1 MKKLV
6 IALLL
11 SLSLISITNAKN
23 SLNSDNYRIEHSKF
37 VLDNGLTLIVHQD
50 KKAPIV
56 AVNVWYHV
64 GSKDEQPGRTGFAHL
79 FEHLMFNG
87 SENYNDDWF
96 APFSRVGASGMN
108 GTTNQDRTNYFQV
121 VPKNALEMTLWMESD
136 RMGHLLGA
144 IDQAKLDEQRDVV
157 KNEKRQGENQP
168 YGRVFSTIL
177 ENVYPA
183 GHPYSWS
190 TIGSMEDL
198 DAASV
203 EDVHQWFKTKYGAA
217 NATIVIAG
225 DIEPQKAKTLVE
237 KYFGHIEAGPPQTKL
252 KSWIAKRSG
261 KKSKIMHD
269 RVSQARVYKIW
280 NIPEWGT
287 PEADYLS
294 FASAVLSSDKKSRL
308 YNRLVYKERVATDV
322 SAFSFNSEI
331 GGLFGIVASASDP
344 EKLDYIEQAIDEELA
359 KFIKSG
365 PTKEEISRIKNGYKA
380 SLIRGMERVGGFGGK
395 SDLLARNEVFS
406 GDPLHYMKGVE
417 RILNASADD
426 ITNTSKQWLSDGE
439 FALRV
444 LPFNSNYKTT
454 ASTID
459 RSKGIPA
466 VGAAPTVKF
475 DELQKFKLD
484 NGLSVVL
491 AERNTIPVVKM
502 QMIFDSGFA
511 ADQADKRGVADL
523 TMQMLDE
530 GAGKKDALQ
539 ISGEL
544 ANLGTN
550 IYASAG
556 LDFSVV
562 AMDTI
567 KDNLTPS
574 LALFSDIVLRP
585 NFPNSEFTRIKAQHL
600 NSIKQAKTS
609 PGSLAYRLL
618 PNIIFGKNHVY
629 SGPFDGSGTE
639 QSVASINIDDLRQ
652 YHQSWFKSD
661 NATLIV
667 TGDIS
672 KAELE
677 PMLNKAFAKLP
688 SGETPKKIAT
698 KVTVNDKPKIY
709 LVDRPGSAQSFILA
723 STMIPEYGFDQ
734 ELALQLANDA
744 LGSSFTSRINM
755 NLREDKGWSY
765 GARSSIVNTRAQ
777 RPLIIQAPVQTD
789 STSNA
794 MLEINAE
801 VNNLVSSKPVTAE
814 ELARSKDQRILTLPG
829 RWETLV
835 ALEGDVSK
843 LVKFKLPA
851 SYWDDYITDLK
862 QIDLT
867 QVNKEA
873 KKHFNSNQLTWLV
886 VGDRNKIEESI
897 RQADIGELVLMDA
910 EGNIIQ

>member
-1 MKKLV
+1 MKQL
-6 IALLL
+6 AFLLF
-11 SLSLISITNAKN
+11 ITLGSFSVANAKTTVN
-23 SLNSDNYRIEHSKF
+23 PDNYRIEHSKF
-37 VLDNGLTLIVHQD
+37 VLDNGLTLIVHED
-50 KKAPIV
+50 RKAPIV

-144 IDQAKLDEQRDVV
+144 IDQAKLDEQREVV

-168 YGRVFSTIL
+168 YGKVFSTIL

-198 DAASV
+198 EAASV
-203 EDVHQWFKTKYGAA
+203 EDVHHWFKTKYGAA

-225 DIEPQKAKTLVE
+225 DIDPQQAKNLVE
-237 KYFGHIEAGPPQTKL
+237 KYFGHIKAGPPQSKL
-252 KSWIAKRSG
+252 KSWIAKRTG
-261 KKSKIMHD
+261 KKSLSMYD

-344 EKLDYIEQAIDEELA
+344 EKLDYIEQAIDEELT
-359 KFIKSG
+359 KFNKSG
-365 PTKEEISRIKNGYKA
+365 PSKEEMSRIKNGYKA

-395 SDLLARNEVFS
+395 SDLLARNQVFS
-406 GDPLHYMKGVE
+406 GNPLHYMQGIE
-417 RILNASADD
+417 RTLNASAEMV
-426 ITNTSKQWLSDGE
+426 TKTSKQWLSDGE

-454 ASTID
+454 ASTVD

-466 VGAAPTVKF
+466 VGKAPTVKF
-475 DELQKFKLD
+475 DALQKFKLT

-502 QMIFDSGFA
+502 QLIVDSGFA
-511 ADQADKRGVADL
+511 ADQVDKRGVADL

-530 GAGKKDALQ
+530 GAGSKDALQ
-539 ISGEL
+539 ISSEL
-544 ANLGTN
+544 SNLGTN
-550 IYASAG
+550 ISASAG

-567 KDNLTPS
+567 KDNLAPS
-574 LALFSDIVLRP
+574 LSLFSDIVLRP
-585 NFPNSEFTRIKAQHL
+585 TFPSSEFTRIKAQHL
-600 NSIKQAKTS
+600 NGIKQAKTS

-618 PNIIFGKNHVY
+618 PRIIFGKDHVY
-629 SGPFDGSGTE
+629 AGPFDGSGTE
-639 QSVASINIDDLRQ
+639 QSVESIEVNDLRQ
-652 YHQSWFKSD
+652 YHQDWFKAN

-667 TGDIS
+667 TGDIN

-677 PMLNKAFAKLP
+677 PMLNNAFAKLAN
-688 SGETPKKIAT
+688 GDTPKKEAA
-698 KVTVNDKPKIY
+698 KVKANEKPMVY
-709 LVDRPGSAQSFILA
+709 LVDRPGSAQSVILA
-723 STMIPEYGFDQ
+723 ATMVPEYGFKD
-734 ELALQLANDA
+734 ELALQLTNDA
-744 LGSSFTSRINM
+744 FGTSFTSRINM

-765 GARSSIVNTRAQ
+765 GARSMIINTRTQ
-777 RPLIIQAPVQTD
+777 RPLIVQAPVQTD
-789 STSNA
+789 STAKA
-794 MLEINAE
+794 MLEINTELNDITSA
-801 VNNLVSSKPVTAE
+801 KPVTDE
-814 ELARSKDQRILTLPG
+814 ELARSKDQRILTLPS
-829 RWETLV
+829 RWETLAAV
-835 ALEGDVSK
+835 EGDIAK
-843 LVKFKLPA
+843 LVKFKLPE
-851 SYWDDYITDLK
+851 SYWDDYIADLK
-862 QIDLT
+862 SIDLQ
-867 QVNKEA
+867 QVNQEA
-873 KKHFNSNQLTWLV
+873 KKHLNNNRLVWLV
-886 VGDRNKIEESI
+886 VGDRNKIEKDI
-897 RQADIGELVLMDA
+897 RDTNIGEVVLMDT
-910 EGNIIQ
+910 EGNIIK